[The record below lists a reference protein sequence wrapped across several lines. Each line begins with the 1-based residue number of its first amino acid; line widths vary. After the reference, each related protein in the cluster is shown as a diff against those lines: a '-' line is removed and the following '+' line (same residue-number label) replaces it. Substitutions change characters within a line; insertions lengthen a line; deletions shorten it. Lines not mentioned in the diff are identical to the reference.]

1 MSAAVVTTLIPRSN
15 DSTAAIERYQDA
27 YRTAEAAVTFGE
39 TVRLAGIFVGGVVFV
54 GALVAFQ
61 LGFAERSR
69 FPGMAIWLIA
79 CAALLVLFSQ
89 IVAAGFHVQGHLL
102 QAALDSDVN
111 SSPFLSN
118 PQRAR
123 AMSLRKPSVPSL
135 KGWDFRVHLHSLRS
149 VGRQHLSAV
158 LEFPN
163 PALSIGNNG
172 DERKQ
177 GCVGERD

>member
-89 IVAAGFHVQGHLL
+89 IVACGV
-102 QAALDSDVN
+102 S
-111 SSPFLSN
+111 
-118 PQRAR
+118 
-123 AMSLRKPSVPSL
+123 
-135 KGWDFRVHLHSLRS
+135 RS
-149 VGRQHLSAV
+149 RQFAEGGSRLGRQFLTFS
-158 LEFPN
+158 L
-163 PALSIGNNG
+163 
-172 DERKQ
+172 
-177 GCVGERD
+177 